1 MNVLITGGA
10 GYIGSELVRVLAQ
23 NNDVDKIIIYDN
35 LSRGNYN
42 FFLGDPILY
51 NSKITFVNGDLL
63 DSRRLKKSLQGI
75 DVVYHFAAQV
85 TTPFAN
91 TDSHFFEQVNHWG
104 TAELVYA
111 IEESNVQ
118 KFIFASST
126 SIYGAAK
133 KKVNEETVPNPRT
146 FYGISKFRAEDHV
159 QRLASKI
166 DAYTLRLGNVY
177 GYSKSMRFDSVINKF
192 MFEANFTRR
201 ISIHG
206 NGKQSRPFI
215 HIDEAMAVLQQFI
228 SGKAIPAGTYNVLS
242 KNLQVLEIVDVLKE
256 IYPDLEFIFINQH
269 LVLRELKVDD
279 NIKLKSFLNY
289 PAKRELRDELLEF
302 KEKFSF

>member
-1 MNVLITGGA
+1 MNILITGGA
-10 GYIGSELVRVLAQ
+10 GYIGSELVRVLVQ
-23 NNDVDKIIIYDN
+23 NDNVDKIVIYDN
-35 LSRGNYN
+35 LSRNNFN
-42 FFLGDPILY
+42 FFLGDIFS
-51 NSKITFVNGDLL
+51 NNTKVSFVNGDLL
-63 DSRRLKKSLQGI
+63 DSRRLKKSLQDI

-91 TDSHFFEQVNHWG
+91 TDSHYFEQVNHWG

-111 IEESNVQ
+111 VEESNVK

-215 HIDEAMAVLQQFI
+215 HIDESMKVLQQFI
-228 SGKAIPAGTYNVLS
+228 TRDIPAGTYNVLS
-242 KNLQVLEIVDVLKE
+242 KNLQVLDIVDVLKE

-269 LVLRELKVDD
+269 LVLRELRVDD
-279 NIKLKSFLNY
+279 DIKLRNYLNY
-289 PAKRELRDELLEF
+289 PAKRELKDELLDF
-302 KEKFSF
+302 KEKFTF